1 MKRGQLSLDLLF
13 AVTLIAITMLNI
25 IYTADEQ
32 ITYTQT
38 LDVTARLKIFSIDL
52 RDTVIKAYSIGEGY
66 SLRKQVPFTLNAG
79 DNIIVTL
86 NSTLN
91 VLQINATIDNVRYYV
106 VQNIT
111 VPIYVDSR
119 VVLNSTV
126 TSFWIEVNRTGDVIY
141 VTFRT

>member
-1 MKRGQLSLDLLF
+1 MRRGQLSLDLLF

-25 IYTADEQ
+25 IYTANEQ

-52 RDTVIKAYSIGEGY
+52 RDSIVKAYSVGDGY
-66 SLRKQVPFTLNAG
+66 SLRKQMPFSLNTG
-79 DNIIVTL
+79 DSIIVTL

-91 VLQINATIDNVRYYV
+91 VLQINATVNNIQYYI

-111 VPIYVDSR
+111 VPIYTDSR
-119 VVLNSTV
+119 IILNSTT
-126 TSFWIEVNRTGDVIY
+126 TSFWIDVNRRGDIIY